1 MSRREIITITNG
13 RNKSEKDM
21 VEDLLKEFVQ
31 IKSLILFI
39 VDIYLILSAGWTESK
54 SSMKWS
60 IPGLP
65 VLIEVLL

>member
-13 RNKSEKDM
+13 GNKSEKDM
-21 VEDLLKEFVQ
+21 VEYLITEFVQ

-39 VDIYLILSAGWTESK
+39 VDIYLILSADWTESK